1 MGAKRDSSDAGA
13 DQVFGVYTLEHGSY
27 TIGDTR
33 FTPQAVVPTA
43 KETADKAC
51 EETSPVKFFATAE
64 AASEY
69 AGKLKAAQDRKNKPR
84 EQ

>member
-1 MGAKRDSSDAGA
+1 MGSRNTSDAA
-13 DQVFGVYTLEHGSY
+13 TDQVFGVYTLEHGSY

-33 FTPQAVVPTA
+33 FTPHTVVPTA

-51 EETSPVKFFATAE
+51 DETSPVKFFATAD
-64 AASEY
+64 AATEY
-69 AGKLKAAQDRKNKPR
+69 VGKLKAAQDRKNKPR

>member
-1 MGAKRDSSDAGA
+1 MATRTGSSDAGA
-13 DQVFGVYTLEHGSY
+13 GQVFGVYTLEHGSY
-27 TIGDTR
+27 TIGDAR

-51 EETSPVKFFATAE
+51 EETSPVKFFSTPE

-69 AGKLKAAQDRKNKPR
+69 VGKLKAAQDRKNKPR

>member
-1 MGAKRDSSDAGA
+1 MGAKKESSDAGTG
-13 DQVFGVYTLEHGSY
+13 QVFGVYTLEHGSY

-33 FTPQAVVPTA
+33 FTPLAVVPTPM
-43 KETADKAC
+43 ETADKAC
-51 EETSPVKFFATAE
+51 EESSPVKFFPTAE
-64 AASEY
+64 AAGEY